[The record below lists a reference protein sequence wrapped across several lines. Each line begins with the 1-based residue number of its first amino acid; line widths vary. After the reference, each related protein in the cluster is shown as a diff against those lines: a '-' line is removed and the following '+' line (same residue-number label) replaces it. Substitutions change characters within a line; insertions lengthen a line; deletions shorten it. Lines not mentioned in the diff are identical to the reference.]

1 LALLYYLVRKDFFL
15 PNAVRLAGR
24 LGFRQVLFFCCGA
37 GVITVSL
44 FLVAH
49 WQFPD
54 RANTAGWD
62 LRSMWALMSRPGRGI
77 VAVLFV
83 LSLYS
88 FGVMIDRYLMYASA
102 REQSR
107 SVVTQI
113 SDALKEGKLEEAI
126 SITERHKKSRVAQV
140 VAGGLLEL
148 RASSRGVAHAR
159 VIEAASRATER
170 SVASVHNDMER
181 HLSALTVIGS
191 VAPFVGLFGTVVGI
205 LNGFKAMEVSHAAS
219 LSSFIGAVAEAL
231 VTATWGLL
239 IAVPTVWAYNYFEG
253 RLKGFDSEMDQ
264 SRNEILNYIASG
276 RVAEK

>member
-1 LALLYYLVRKDFFL
+1 
-15 PNAVRLAGR
+15 
-24 LGFRQVLFFCCGA
+24 
-37 GVITVSL
+37 
-44 FLVAH
+44 
-49 WQFPD
+49 
-54 RANTAGWD
+54 
-62 LRSMWALMSRPGRGI
+62 MWALMSRPGRGI

-107 SVVTQI
+107 FVVIQI

-126 SITERHKKSRVAQV
+126 LITERHKKSHVAQV

-148 RASSRGVAHAR
+148 RASPRGVAHAR

-219 LSSFIGAVAEAL
+219 LSGLIGAVAEAL
-231 VTATWGLL
+231 VTTAWGLL
-239 IAVPTVWAYNYFEG
+239 IAVPTVWAYNYFES
-253 RLKGFDSEMDQ
+253 RLKDFDSEMDQ